1 MTTTQY
7 QHLSIIASSKE
18 FLAKIK
24 KGSPE
29 IKISSLQAIV
39 QFMG

>member
-29 IKISSLQAIV
+29 IKISSLQAMV
-39 QFMG
+39 QFVG